1 MQEFLNLRRE
11 DIDLDAGIMTGGLK
25 TKSGK
30 NRIVPIHH
38 VILPYV
44 DRALN
49 VGDGLTD
56 TTSYRIYR
64 QHFDAVCK
72 LLGTE
77 HTPHDTRHTF
87 TTRADQYGMNPIV
100 TKRILGHSTTDI
112 TEKVYTHKY
121 LDDLKKEIRKI
132 E

>member
-1 MQEFLNLRRE
+1 
-11 DIDLDAGIMTGGLK
+11 MTGDLK

-38 VILPYV
+38 VIMPYV

-77 HTPHDTRHTF
+77 HTSHDTRHTF

-100 TKRILGHSTTDI
+100 TKRILGHSTKDI
-112 TEKVYTHKY
+112 TEKIYTHKY